1 MRLGTAC
8 TLLTVLALAACAHPD
23 PVPAPP
29 PITLDPVAWLAP
41 APGGSLAQCQPVHPT
56 LVREV
61 PVPAVPQAVTY
72 LTDRSSMS
80 LDQAQMK
87 LLLPA
92 SDIDRLV
99 LAETSAIDAEDE
111 ADRRETIA
119 ADPVLTTPAYRQAA
133 QSGRIE
139 AAVRREGQPTLRPYL
154 VRGLKAR
161 EAAGGFSVCEAGD
174 MLQVVHVSNLGGG
187 TPELWFKPLVV
198 LLPAPPGTV
207 YVGTAAARS

>member
-1 MRLGTAC
+1 MP
-8 TLLTVLALAACAHPD
+8 AA
-23 PVPAPP
+23 
-29 PITLDPVAWLAP
+29 
-41 APGGSLAQCQPVHPT
+41 
-56 LVREV
+56 
-61 PVPAVPQAVTY
+61 AV
-72 LTDRSSMS
+72 
-80 LDQAQMK
+80 
-87 LLLPA
+87 
-92 SDIDRLV
+92 
-99 LAETSAIDAEDE
+99 
-111 ADRRETIA
+111 
-119 ADPVLTTPAYRQAA
+119 AA

-207 YVGTAAARS
+207 YVGTVAAKF